1 MSEPSAGGFHSA
13 AAPGAR
19 GADPANL
26 ACGALFILFGLFFG
40 IQSFG
45 LDLGTARNM
54 GPGYFPLVLAGLLIV
69 FGAIIL
75 VQALRTAGEPVG
87 GFAWRGIVFILAAPI
102 FFGIAVRG
110 LGFVPTLFF
119 TGLIAAFASRRMT
132 VGLALILALILTVFC
147 TLVFSYA
154 LELPFQ
160 RFGPWLPF
168 RAPF

>member
-1 MSEPSAGGFHSA
+1 MSEPSGGLPSPPASSA
-13 AAPGAR
+13 QT
-19 GADPANL
+19 ADTVNL
-26 ACGALFILFGLFFG
+26 ACGALFILFALFFG
-40 IQSFG
+40 YQSLG
-45 LDLGTARNM
+45 LELGTARNM
-54 GPGYFPLVLAGLLIV
+54 GPGYFPLALAGLLFL

-75 VQALRTAGEPVG
+75 VQALRTSGEPVG
-87 GFAWRGIVFILAAPI
+87 GFAWRGILFILAAPI
-102 FFGIAVRG
+102 FFGITVRS

-132 VGLALILALILTVFC
+132 VGLALILALVLSVFC